1 MEIMLLIYH
10 GIYSVPE
17 EPDENAKPKQAPIF
31 VHKPESVQ
39 VEEGEWARFCVRVT
53 GHPRPRVM
61 WLLNGHT
68 IVNVSMN
75 KILIIAVY
83 IQKNS
88 FILY

>member
-1 MEIMLLIYH
+1 MESLFNQFHTLNF
-10 GIYSVPE
+10 SVPE
-17 EPDENAKPKQAPIF
+17 EPDEDAKPKQAPIF

-68 IVNVSMN
+68 LVNVSVTIKLALN
-75 KILIIAVY
+75 HI
-83 IQKNS
+83 
-88 FILY
+88 

>member
-1 MEIMLLIYH
+1 MEF
-10 GIYSVPE
+10 SVPE

-68 IVNVSMN
+68 IVNVSIT
-75 KILIIAVY
+75 KQSLFVY
-83 IQKNS
+83 INCSKS
-88 FILY
+88 ECFI